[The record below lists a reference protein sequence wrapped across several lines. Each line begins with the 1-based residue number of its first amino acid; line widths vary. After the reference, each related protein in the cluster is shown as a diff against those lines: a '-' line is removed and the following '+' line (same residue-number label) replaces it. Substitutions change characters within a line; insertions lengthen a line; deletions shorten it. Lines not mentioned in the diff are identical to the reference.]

1 MVPLRATA
9 LVASRRCAEMV
20 YKTEVSLSILA
31 RNMRMRAEEI
41 RTLAEDMSDNEPKA
55 IMNRIAADY
64 ERLVEWAEKSSAP
77 SP

>member
-1 MVPLRATA
+1 
-9 LVASRRCAEMV
+9 MV
-20 YKTEVSLSILA
+20 YKTDDAMSLSILA

-41 RTLAEDMSDNEPKA
+41 RTLADNMSDNEPKA

-77 SP
+77 YP